1 MLLLRYPTAL
11 MRRSRGILS
20 LLGEREGSSGPL
32 LTTVITWQPLQ
43 HMATHLLP
51 SETLS
56 SSSVLLYLLW
66 SVFPPWEILH
76 KPSTS
81 EKQTGKRAFVSMFT
95 QTYLFEN
102 RASTTLELNKTLNS
116 GTVAEASLCSPQSSS
131 GGHAPSWGGL
141 VLASSLWGL
150 QASWPPL
157 DSSVHENG
165 WPMVPCWFS
174 AFISC
179 PQSHWNSFL
188 FISPPCQEHLEPQ
201 SCPLGFVTLPTSW
214 HPHTRRTCTLF
225 HHLSHWGRCLMVLGT
240 GLTPMTC
247 HLCLPS

>member
-1 MLLLRYPTAL
+1 

-56 SSSVLLYLLW
+56 SSSVFLYLLW
-66 SVFPPWEILH
+66 SVFPLH
-76 KPSTS
+76 QPSTS

-102 RASTTLELNKTLNS
+102 RASTTLEPSTFTAWKSSALNS
-116 GTVAEASLCSPQSSS
+116 GTVAEASSCSPQSSS
-131 GGHAPSWGGL
+131 GGHAPSWSGL
-141 VLASSLWGL
+141 ALASSLWDCKPLGL
-150 QASWPPL
+150 PWPAL
-157 DSSVHENG
+157 SMRMLT
-165 WPMVPCWFS
+165 MVPCGFS

-179 PQSHWNSFL
+179 PQSHWNSLL
-188 FISPPCQEHLEPQ
+188 FIS
-201 SCPLGFVTLPTSW
+201 
-214 HPHTRRTCTLF
+214 HPVR
-225 HHLSHWGRCLMVLGT
+225 SI
-240 GLTPMTC
+240 
-247 HLCLPS
+247 